1 MIKIMLNGKEEILD
15 SDTTISK
22 LLEDKKIRK
31 EVVTVELNGKIINR
45 EEYDSAILK
54 NTDAL
59 EFVYFMGGGF
69 NG

>member
-1 MIKIMLNGKEEILD
+1 MKIILNGKEEIAEGEKI
-15 SDTTISK
+15 TISK

-45 EEYDSAILK
+45 EEYDSTILK